1 MLIITKSSQESKGQT
16 LASSAASVVASKIP
30 TKFVSDLTELLLAV
44 VETALQLIF
53 NIFEW
58 PQKAL
63 KLWVKIAQNILV
75 QIGLKWL
82 HINTFS

>member
-1 MLIITKSSQESKGQT
+1 MQRLPTLSIAIRVFQKICSTPKS
-16 LASSAASVVASKIP
+16 
-30 TKFVSDLTELLLAV
+30 ELLLAV

>member
-1 MLIITKSSQESKGQT
+1 MGQ
-16 LASSAASVVASKIP
+16 LVIVYYQ
-30 TKFVSDLTELLLAV
+30 LLLAV

-75 QIGLKWL
+75 QIRLKSELFNIRDFGMPTRQHQKDWGCFIAL
-82 HINTFS
+82 QL